1 MLSCGVIGGGY
12 PTSNRSQG
20 VATTKCACGQT
31 FVHTDTHNV
40 MFWCGVHT
48 NQDPPN
54 HIQLT
59 KEGAWSGCS
68 MVWIYGVEWCVTA
81 CNETAREHIIRF
93 DCTSSSLHSI
103 IPTFFLPASPSL
115 FLLFSSLFLLF
126 PGVECMRK
134 LSTRRK

>member
-1 MLSCGVIGGGY
+1 MLNCSVIGGGY

-20 VATTKCACGQT
+20 VATTKCAHVFKHLYAQT
-31 FVHTDTHNV
+31 QC

-68 MVWIYGVEWCVTA
+68 MVWIYGVEWCTTA
-81 CNETAREHIIRF
+81 CDETAREHINVDLIVLPPPF
-93 DCTSSSLHSI
+93 IPSFVLSS
-103 IPTFFLPASPSL
+103 FLPPPLS
-115 FLLFSSLFLLF
+115 FLLFSSLSYSSCSQ
-126 PGVECMRK
+126 GSSAHE
-134 LSTRRK
+134 S